1 MTAYFAVFSVLII
14 SIILGLLVGVQN
26 NVRSHA

>member
-14 SIILGLLVGVQN
+14 SVILGLLVGVWN